1 MEMLRRPVVDAL
13 YLTPLAFA
21 ENPCHRLVKNYKLV
35 RNAVSDPI
43 TDALLAA
50 VAFRE
55 QRVEFA
61 RRRDSGD
68 RDQLRRY
75 RYCFQG
81 ATALAGA
88 PRGGEVLFPT
98 VFRQELL
105 EFTRFATGYLPILP
119 KIGHRRRDVRKV

>member
-43 TDALLAA
+43 TDAFLAA
-50 VAFRE
+50 AAFRE

-61 RRRDSGD
+61 RRWRA
-68 RDQLRRY
+68 RHEAARCCLQKY
-75 RYCFQG
+75 
-81 ATALAGA
+81 
-88 PRGGEVLFPT
+88 
-98 VFRQELL
+98 
-105 EFTRFATGYLPILP
+105 FA
-119 KIGHRRRDVRKV
+119 RNF